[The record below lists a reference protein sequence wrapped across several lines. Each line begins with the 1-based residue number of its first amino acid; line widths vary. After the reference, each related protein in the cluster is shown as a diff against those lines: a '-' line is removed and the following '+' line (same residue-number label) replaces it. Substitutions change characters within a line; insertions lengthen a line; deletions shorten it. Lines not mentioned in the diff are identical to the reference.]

1 MKTTKIH
8 RFGQNQQLFTQTI
21 KFGSFPQL
29 SCRKLQKCLISWKKK
44 TWKKSSTWPKL
55 ATFAQT
61 TMFRCFPQRFSY
73 KLQKVLIS
81 WKIMK
86 NHRFSQNYQ
95 LFAQTIMFS
104 AKRCK
109 TCLLASSNSGLLYC
123 RFQQVVAQTVGF
135 ERLKLPKREPSQSFP
150 FEAWYLLEIVAT
162 GLLWKLSPFFVQINS
177 MTFSDGWT
185 SLSTLSNRNVYS
197 STRAKSPADLVG
209 PNSTSFFFQDACMRT
224 DTSENAIEQRNSL
237 FWFLNTRF
245 FKFFWKMAA
254 S

>member
-44 TWKKSSTWPKL
+44 KWKKSSTWPKL

-61 TMFRCFPQRFSY
+61 TMFQCFPQRFSY

-104 AKRCK
+104 AKSCK
-109 TCLLASSNSGLLYC
+109 TCLLASNNSGLGPVSRKSRKAIRKIPTCLSFKAGLFVC
-123 RFQQVVAQTVGF
+123 CKGNKNKDNCKVSCLQT
-135 ERLKLPKREPSQSFP
+135 P
-150 FEAWYLLEIVAT
+150 
-162 GLLWKLSPFFVQINS
+162 
-177 MTFSDGWT
+177 
-185 SLSTLSNRNVYS
+185 
-197 STRAKSPADLVG
+197 
-209 PNSTSFFFQDACMRT
+209 
-224 DTSENAIEQRNSL
+224 
-237 FWFLNTRF
+237 
-245 FKFFWKMAA
+245 
-254 S
+254 